1 MTPKLPER
9 PGALLLDAG
18 NTVIFLDEE
27 AVSEELRAR
36 AGVEIA
42 PEVIRDAQ
50 APAKRRYEALL
61 AEGGSHDEGWFTHMQ
76 ALLEAAGVEHTRA
89 PALVRLLR
97 EAHDELNLW
106 RRVPEGLLPA
116 LAHAKAE
123 GLRLGVVSN
132 SEGRVAEILAHV
144 GVSPL
149 VEVIVD
155 SGVEGISKPDPEI
168 FRRALSRMNVEAK
181 DAIYVGDVPT
191 VDVDGARAAGM
202 GAVLID
208 PFAHYPDYDDA
219 PKIRAVTDLL
229 DAWLRAT

>member
-1 MTPKLPER
+1 VQLPAR
-9 PGALLLDAG
+9 PRALILDAG

-27 AVSEELRAR
+27 AVSAELARRAQVHVSPR
-36 AGVEIA
+36 A
-42 PEVIRDAQ
+42 IRDAQ

-61 AEGGSHDEGWFTHMQ
+61 AEGGSHDEGWFIHMQ
-76 ALLEAAGVEHTRA
+76 ALLEAAGID
-89 PALVRLLR
+89 PARSSELAHQLR

-106 RRVPEGLLPA
+106 RRVPDGLLSA
-116 LAHAKAE
+116 LERAKRE
-123 GLRLGVVSN
+123 GLRLGVISN
-132 SEGRVAEILAHV
+132 SEGKVAEILDHV
-144 GVSPL
+144 GVAPL

-168 FRRALSRMNVEAK
+168 FRRALARMNVSAG

-191 VDVDGARAAGM
+191 VDVDGARSAGM

-208 PFAHYPDYDDA
+208 PFDHYPDYDDA

-229 DAWLRAT
+229 EVWI